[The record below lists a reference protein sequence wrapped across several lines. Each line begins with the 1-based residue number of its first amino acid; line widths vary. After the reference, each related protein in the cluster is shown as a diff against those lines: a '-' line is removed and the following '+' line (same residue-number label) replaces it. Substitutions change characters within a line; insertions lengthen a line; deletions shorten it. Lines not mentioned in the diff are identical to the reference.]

1 MNEIQFT
8 CIIHQVHFTWIMLI
22 ITVSLLPVTFGLRI
36 SDAWVEDIETLEPA
50 RSNRIETYVFPSKH
64 EDLTKDK
71 YRIKDVTRDIA
82 VGGLSF
88 EPMYFKL
95 KSKLEDELKLS
106 TIDKSFAIPENKY
119 TIQGTKIQI

>member
-1 MNEIQFT
+1 
-8 CIIHQVHFTWIMLI
+8 MLI

-50 RSNRIETYVFPSKH
+50 RSNRIETYVFPAKH

-88 EPMYFKL
+88 EPMYFKF
-95 KSKLEDELKLS
+95 KSKLEDEVKLP
-106 TIDKSFAIPENKY
+106 TIDRSFAIPENKY
-119 TIQGTKIQI
+119 TIQGTKI

>member
-1 MNEIQFT
+1 
-8 CIIHQVHFTWIMLI
+8 MLI

-82 VGGLSF
+82 AGGLSF

-106 TIDKSFAIPENKY
+106 TIDRSFVSPENKY
-119 TIQGTKIQI
+119 TIQGTKYRFKTVRPYIH